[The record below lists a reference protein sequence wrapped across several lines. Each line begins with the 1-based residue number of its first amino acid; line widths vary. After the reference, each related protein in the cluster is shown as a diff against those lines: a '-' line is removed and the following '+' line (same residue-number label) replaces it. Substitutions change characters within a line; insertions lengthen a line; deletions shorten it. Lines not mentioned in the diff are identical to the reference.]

1 MAKNA
6 KRGRIWITVWRLLRI
21 QHQTDK
27 SKTENVFFKYVKLV
41 YMKMPNEYIEL

>member
-27 SKTENVFFKYVKLV
+27 SKAENGFKYDKLV